1 MTESIKS
8 VGFTFIEV
16 MIAIVIVSVAS
27 YGLMLGAVHARGE
40 LRALEIRERATEELL
55 SFMEELK
62 GRVADGKLS
71 SYERSG
77 NIQGEPIFLLGDEKE
92 PDRIP
97 AKLFYDPIIEEPAD
111 STGNIDRYR
120 LRAWITWQDYSTK
133 KQVVKSREIEM
144 VMMEFPL

>member
-1 MTESIKS
+1 MNISMKS

-16 MIAIVIVSVAS
+16 MVAIVIVSVAS

-62 GRVADGKLS
+62 GRVADGKMS
-71 SYERSG
+71 SYERGG
-77 NIQGEPIFLLGDEKE
+77 NLQGEQIFLMGEEVE
-92 PDRIP
+92 PDRVP
-97 AKLFYDPIIEEPAD
+97 AKLYYDPILKEQAD

-120 LRAWITWQDYSTK
+120 IRAWITWQDYSTK
-133 KQVVKSREIEM
+133 KQVVKSREVEM